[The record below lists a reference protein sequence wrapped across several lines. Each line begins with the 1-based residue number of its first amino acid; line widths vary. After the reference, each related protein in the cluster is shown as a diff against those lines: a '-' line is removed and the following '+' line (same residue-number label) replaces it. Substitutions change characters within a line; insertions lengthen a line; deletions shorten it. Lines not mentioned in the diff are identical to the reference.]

1 MLNTLVDYL
10 GILSNSPLF
19 IIVYLDARTSQGISV
34 SHLYKAGLTKPDQE
48 ISREKV
54 APYQPAT
61 VKSNDKEIAHT
72 LHNGAVK
79 TEPTFD
85 AITSDKIIEAV
96 IDKVVDSYS
105 SANHLEA
112 KPAAS
117 PDGHSSKKQLSK
129 EPELKPGQKRKLSD
143 SVGASPAKRTRA
155 SIHSSV
161 EQLLAGKTAGNSRN
175 SQSHPGEVVA
185 G

>member
-1 MLNTLVDYL
+1 VFLCA
-10 GILSNSPLF
+10 
-19 IIVYLDARTSQGISV
+19 DARTSQGISV
-34 SHLYKAGLTKPDQE
+34 SHLYKAGLVKPDQQ

-54 APYQPAT
+54 TLYQPTTAKHT
-61 VKSNDKEIAHT
+61 NNDKEITHA
-72 LHNGAVK
+72 LHNGAIK

-85 AITSDKIIEAV
+85 ATTSDKIIEAV
-96 IDKVVDSYS
+96 VNKVADNS

-112 KPAAS
+112 KLATS
-117 PDGHSSKKQLSK
+117 PDRHASKEQLSK

-143 SVGASPAKRTRA
+143 SVSASPAKRTRA

-161 EQLLAGKTAGNSRN
+161 EQLLAGKTGTSARDSRN
-175 SQSHPGEVVA
+175 SQSYPSDVVA